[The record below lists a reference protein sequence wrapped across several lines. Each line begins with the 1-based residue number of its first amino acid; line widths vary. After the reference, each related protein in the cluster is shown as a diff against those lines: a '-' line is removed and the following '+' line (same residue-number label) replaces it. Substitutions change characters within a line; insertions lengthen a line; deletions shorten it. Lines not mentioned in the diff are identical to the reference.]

1 MKKRTVMAADLFCGA
16 GGTST
21 GLLLACNEIGAQLDL
36 LAINHWNIA
45 IDTHTANHPH
55 AQHLCE
61 SLDNVDPRKVV
72 AGGRLN
78 VLVASPECTHH
89 SNARGGRPVSDQSR
103 ASAWHILRWA
113 EALYIENII
122 IENVKEFRSWGPIGV
137 NGRPLKKFKGQTFQ
151 SFIDALKSLGYQVE
165 DRVLNAAY
173 YGDPTTRERLFIM
186 ARRGGR
192 KITWPEPTH
201 FPAGHAQLF
210 QGEKW
215 RTAREII
222 DWKLEGNSI
231 FNRKRPLATAT
242 LARIE
247 AGLRKFGGKDA
258 EPFLVILRR
267 HADAMSVDG
276 PVPTL
281 TAGGNH
287 VGLAQPFM
295 HSRILRRARGQDP
308 RTHFNRRSAAD
319 RHFPR
324 RWCSR
329 RAVHHRQC
337 EHTGANGAQ
346 MRPLDKPLATVSTR
360 GQFGLCE
367 PFLVQVNHGD
377 EGNGSRARRAHSVD
391 EPMPTVTTKR
401 GTALIEPFMLG
412 QQSGSVPRSVEQPVP
427 TIATDGAIALI
438 EPFLVKYNGTAK
450 AQHVDEPL
458 DTVTTKDRHGLVDC
472 ERDGYRLDIRFRM
485 LQPAELA
492 RAQGFEGYEF
502 KGNREAVVKQIG
514 NAVPVNLAK
523 ALCREV
529 LQ

>member
-1 MKKRTVMAADLFCGA
+1 MAADLFCGA

-72 AGGRLN
+72 EGGRLN

-113 EALYIENII
+113 EALYIDNII

-137 NGRPLKKFKGQTFQ
+137 NGRPLKKFKGQTFN
-151 SFIDALKSLGYQVE
+151 SFIDSLKSLGYQVE
-165 DRVLNAAY
+165 HKVLNAAY

-231 FNRKRPLATAT
+231 FNRKRPLAPAT

-287 VGLAQPFM
+287 VGLCQPFVFA
-295 HSRILRRARGQDP
+295 HQRRGNQPTSVDEPIQTVTATSSDFALVQPFIIG
-308 RTHFNRRSAAD
+308 
-319 RHFPR
+319 
-324 RWCSR
+324 
-329 RAVHHRQC
+329 C

-346 MRPLDKPLATVSTR
+346 VRPVDKPLATVSTR

-367 PFLVQVNHGD
+367 PFLVTVAHGTK
-377 EGNGSRARRAHSVD
+377 EGDSEERRSHSLD
-391 EPMPTVTTKR
+391 EPVPTVLGSNR
-401 GTALIEPFMLG
+401 FGVVEPFMLG

>member
-1 MKKRTVMAADLFCGA
+1 VKKRNIKAADLFCGA

-72 AGGRLN
+72 EGGRLN

-231 FNRKRPLATAT
+231 FNRKRPLAHAT

-267 HADAMSVDG
+267 HATAMSVDG

-287 VGLAQPFM
+287 VGLCEPFILPNEGFYRGNRPRSLDEPLNTIT
-295 HSRILRRARGQDP
+295 SRGAGALVEPFIFAHQRRGNQSTSVDEP
-308 RTHFNRRSAAD
+308 IQT
-319 RHFPR
+319 
-324 RWCSR
+324 
-329 RAVHHRQC
+329 V
-337 EHTGANGAQ
+337 T
-346 MRPLDKPLATVSTR
+346 ATSSDFALV
-360 GQFGLCE
+360 E

-377 EGNGSRARRAHSVD
+377 EGNGSRARRAHSID

-458 DTVTTKDRHGLVDC
+458 DTVTTKDHHGLVDC

>member
-1 MKKRTVMAADLFCGA
+1 MAADLFCGA

-72 AGGRLN
+72 EGGRLN

-113 EALYIENII
+113 EALYIDNII

-151 SFIDALKSLGYQVE
+151 SFIDSLKSLGYQVE

-231 FNRKRPLATAT
+231 FNRKRPLAPAT

-267 HADAMSVDG
+267 HATAMSVDG

-287 VGLAQPFM
+287 VGLCQPFVFA
-295 HSRILRRARGQDP
+295 HQRRGNSPTSVDEPIQTVTATSSDFALVEPFIVPQFGEAAP
-308 RTHFNRRSAAD
+308 RSID
-319 RHFPR
+319 
-324 RWCSR
+324 
-329 RAVHHRQC
+329 
-337 EHTGANGAQ
+337 
-346 MRPLDKPLATVSTR
+346 RPLGTITTTSR
-360 GQFGLCE
+360 GVGLCE

>member
-1 MKKRTVMAADLFCGA
+1 VRQRSVKAADLFCGA

-72 AGGRLN
+72 EGGRLN

-113 EALYIENII
+113 EALYIDNIV
-122 IENVKEFRSWGPIGV
+122 IENVKEFRSWGPIGAT
-137 NGRPLKKFKGQTFQ
+137 GRPLKRYKGQTFQ

-201 FPAGHAQLF
+201 FPAGHPQLF
-210 QGEKW
+210 KGEKW

-222 DWKLEGNSI
+222 DWQLEGNSI
-231 FNRKRPLATAT
+231 FNRKRPLAAAT

-258 EPFLVILRR
+258 EPFLVILRN
-267 HADAMSVDG
+267 HADAKSVDG
-276 PVPTL
+276 PLPTL

-287 VGLAQPFM
+287 VGLCEPF
-295 HSRILRRARGQDP
+295 ILPQFGGSIP
-308 RTHFNRRSAAD
+308 RSVN
-319 RHFPR
+319 
-324 RWCSR
+324 
-329 RAVHHRQC
+329 
-337 EHTGANGAQ
+337 
-346 MRPLDKPLATVSTR
+346 RPLGTITTTSR
-360 GQFGLCE
+360 GVGLCE

-377 EGNGSRARRAHSVD
+377 EGNGSRARRALSVD

-412 QQSGSVPRSVEQPVP
+412 QQSGSVPRSVGQPVP
-427 TIATDGAIALI
+427 TIATDGAIALV
-438 EPFLVKYNGTAK
+438 EPYLVKYNGTAK
-450 AQHVDEPL
+450 AQRIGEPL
-458 DTVTTKDRHGLVDC
+458 DTVTTKDRHGLVEC